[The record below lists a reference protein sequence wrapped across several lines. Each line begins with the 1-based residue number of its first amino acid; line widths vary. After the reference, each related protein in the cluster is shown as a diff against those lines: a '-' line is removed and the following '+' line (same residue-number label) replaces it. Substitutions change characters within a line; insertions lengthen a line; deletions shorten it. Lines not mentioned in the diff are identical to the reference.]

1 MGSHIGTTTAA
12 SRRLL
17 RGWRKLLTFSNPV
30 WNRFLATKVTVKTV
44 KRIIVWKNGKNC
56 QSFFPSGS
64 PTTCRQTALE
74 GLFFLKCKSP
84 VRNKLNKFKAP
95 SPFPRACP
103 DDGIST
109 LESGTSACATHG
121 SPLCV
126 CDAGEAGE
134 CRELQVT
141 HRELQ

>member
-1 MGSHIGTTTAA
+1 MGSHTGTTTAA

-56 QSFFPSGS
+56 QSSFPSGS
-64 PTTCRQTALE
+64 PTTCQQTALE
-74 GLFFLKCKSP
+74 GLFFLKRKSP

-126 CDAGEAGE
+126 CVMLGRQVSAGS
-134 CRELQVT
+134 CR
-141 HRELQ
+141 